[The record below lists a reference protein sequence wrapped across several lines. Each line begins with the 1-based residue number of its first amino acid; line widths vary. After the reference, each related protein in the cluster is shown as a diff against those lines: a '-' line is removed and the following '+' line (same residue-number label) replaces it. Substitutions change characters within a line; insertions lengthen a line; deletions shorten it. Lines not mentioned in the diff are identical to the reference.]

1 MGAIWGFIIGVF
13 VWAVLGI
20 MLAALVAAGSDR
32 DGRQD

>member
-1 MGAIWGFIIGVF
+1 MGAVAGFVIGIF